1 MKIHINYL
9 KMELTTKLD
18 ENYRLDYIDS
28 DWKLATVYT
37 AFLIPKSQQE
47 AIRLIYG
54 IRTTPGK
61 RAPVIH
67 QPVQWISDTREILME
82 HGLLHRKDQK
92 LRGTQIGASIEPI
105 VQSLIDAGAQDSTD
119 PVVLD
124 GVRIILN
131 SSWFRNFFSF
141 DNLHSPISYQ
151 NGEVYEPYQ
160 NLVKQNLSG
169 KKLEIKNL
177 QNRMFQLLSE
187 IGYYSHNIRY
197 LVKRVTGLPRTHG
210 EDPLFEELIGQNDF
224 DALCNKISE
233 DIPKDFIPWY
243 RDSIVKSP
251 LSAMTIYYP
260 ERLFKKLLDDY
271 AALCMPSQVSV
282 LLRSAPCITAVKP
295 LDCAY
300 IQQKFLQKR
309 REEKDKAIE

>member
-1 MKIHINYL
+1 MKIHINYR
-9 KMELTTKLD
+9 KMELITKLD
-18 ENYRLDYIDS
+18 EKYSISYLDS
-28 DWKLATVYT
+28 DWKLATIYT

-67 QPVQWISDTREILME
+67 QPVQWISDTREMLME
-82 HGLLHRKDQK
+82 NGLLHCKDQR

-151 NGEVYEPYQ
+151 NGKVYEPYQ
-160 NLVKQNLSG
+160 NLVKQNPPG
-169 KKLEIKNL
+169 KTLEIINL

-197 LVKRVTGLPRTHG
+197 
-210 EDPLFEELIGQNDF
+210 
-224 DALCNKISE
+224 
-233 DIPKDFIPWY
+233 
-243 RDSIVKSP
+243 
-251 LSAMTIYYP
+251 
-260 ERLFKKLLDDY
+260 
-271 AALCMPSQVSV
+271 
-282 LLRSAPCITAVKP
+282 
-295 LDCAY
+295 
-300 IQQKFLQKR
+300 
-309 REEKDKAIE
+309 